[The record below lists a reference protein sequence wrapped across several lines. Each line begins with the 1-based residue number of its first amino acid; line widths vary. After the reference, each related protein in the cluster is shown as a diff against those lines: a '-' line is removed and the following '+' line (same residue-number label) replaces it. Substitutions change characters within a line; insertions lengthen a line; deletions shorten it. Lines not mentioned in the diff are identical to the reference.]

1 MLRGDQV
8 FNRKGIHAQRNHRGY
23 DRDPRTTTRERHGAP
38 RQGAECVCL
47 VVPKLLFYILFLL
60 HHSAPNYMYI
70 PYVPLKPR
78 RPSRVQRREKVRVLR
93 VLQELLHLP
102 RHASQLAAFVTVQLR
117 GDAHQRALRV

>member
-1 MLRGDQV
+1 M
-8 FNRKGIHAQRNHRGY
+8 
-23 DRDPRTTTRERHGAP
+23 
-38 RQGAECVCL
+38 
-47 VVPKLLFYILFLL
+47 VPKLLFYILFLL

-102 RHASQLAAFVTVQLR
+102 RHARPLYTSDAADDITV
-117 GDAHQRALRV
+117 AALGSTLMPTDE